1 MDKLLFKRIL
11 VAALTILALVYVTYL
26 LMSANFNM
34 YPTENAVLTTITNSI
49 NTDGFIIRDETV
61 LINKANSILS
71 YSVANGEAVE
81 ANREIAKVFRN
92 REDAAAY
99 SKADA
104 LEKRIAALDDS
115 QTSSMTGAVSVD
127 VLNNSISGSF
137 ISFLDDINHYDVDAV
152 EEDAD
157 RLLATINQRQLL
169 TGKISNFDSQ
179 IASLNAQ
186 IEELRSSSG
195 DSIGSVQTPKAGCFT
210 EYCDGYENAFDYSKV
225 DEMTL
230 ADLHSMKKT
239 EVPQNAAGKIIS
251 NVKWY
256 VACEITGDQAN
267 SLNTYDG
274 ALTVLFS
281 DASSEP
287 IPAELYRVQ
296 KDENGGNALVVLAC
310 DYMDS
315 ALLEG
320 RQEPIEIGMGSYT
333 GLRVSKRAIHDDYVT
348 KTTYDDNDKP
358 HREQKKVQG
367 VYVLYG
373 SEVQFKQ
380 IAITYATKDYVIC
393 DPSPAEGVLF
403 NGQTIALYDKVIV
416 KGDDLYDGKVIS

>member
-115 QTSSMTGAVSVD
+115 QKSSMTGAVSVD

-239 EVPQNAAGKIIS
+239 EVPQNAAGKM
-251 NVKWY
+251 
-256 VACEITGDQAN
+256 
-267 SLNTYDG
+267 
-274 ALTVLFS
+274 
-281 DASSEP
+281 P

-358 HREQKKVQG
+358 HREQKHQDHLRRQRQAPQGAKKGAGRLCALRQRGAVQADRHHLRHQG
-367 VYVLYG
+367 LCDLRSKPCG
-373 SEVQFKQ
+373 GCAVQRTDHCAVRQSYSKRRRF
-380 IAITYATKDYVIC
+380 V
-393 DPSPAEGVLF
+393 
-403 NGQTIALYDKVIV
+403 
-416 KGDDLYDGKVIS
+416 

>member
-115 QTSSMTGAVSVD
+115 QKSSMTGAVSVD

-195 DSIGSVQTPKAGCFT
+195 DSIGSVQTQI
-210 EYCDGYENAFDYSKV
+210 
-225 DEMTL
+225 
-230 ADLHSMKKT
+230 HST
-239 EVPQNAAGKIIS
+239 PTTVP
-251 NVKWY
+251 
-256 VACEITGDQAN
+256 
-267 SLNTYDG
+267 
-274 ALTVLFS
+274 
-281 DASSEP
+281 
-287 IPAELYRVQ
+287 
-296 KDENGGNALVVLAC
+296 
-310 DYMDS
+310 
-315 ALLEG
+315 
-320 RQEPIEIGMGSYT
+320 
-333 GLRVSKRAIHDDYVT
+333 
-348 KTTYDDNDKP
+348 
-358 HREQKKVQG
+358 
-367 VYVLYG
+367 
-373 SEVQFKQ
+373 
-380 IAITYATKDYVIC
+380 
-393 DPSPAEGVLF
+393 
-403 NGQTIALYDKVIV
+403 
-416 KGDDLYDGKVIS
+416 